1 MWCNFFLTILYLAN
15 NVVKVVIEN
24 ISITKAKYNRNVMN
38 LSQINLHKKISI
50 QRCHLP
56 SSGETQNKMRTKR
69 DITKQIYIL
78 FFHYTRNGISL
89 GMPTEK
95 SVRDFFLTRKM
106 TVEFVCREV
115 CSLPYNI
122 RHSQR
127 RGIIKLMSS
136 ALLAPRS
143 VPSNPTPALFSLGI
157 YSMCFYLLF

>member
-1 MWCNFFLTILYLAN
+1 M
-15 NVVKVVIEN
+15 
-24 ISITKAKYNRNVMN
+24 
-38 LSQINLHKKISI
+38 
-50 QRCHLP
+50 
-56 SSGETQNKMRTKR
+56 SSRETWNERRTKR

-115 CSLPYNI
+115 RSHPYNI

-127 RGIIKLMSS
+127 RRIIKLMSS

-157 YSMCFYLLF
+157 YSMCFYLLFWDFCVLTLVFCGDVGLISINLYGEVFCIDLWG

>member
-1 MWCNFFLTILYLAN
+1 M
-15 NVVKVVIEN
+15 
-24 ISITKAKYNRNVMN
+24 
-38 LSQINLHKKISI
+38 
-50 QRCHLP
+50 
-56 SSGETQNKMRTKR
+56 SSRETWNEKRTKR

-115 CSLPYNI
+115 RSHPYNI

-127 RGIIKLMSS
+127 RRIIKLMSS

-143 VPSNPTPALFSLGI
+143 VPSNPTPALFSLEI
-157 YSMCFYLLF
+157 YSMCFYLLFLDFCVLALVFWGSVYLIAINLYGGLPYVVLIYMSYFLQCFSAQQWAV